1 MLFFRLDL
9 RPPTITQEGKR
20 WYIILAPLQEERR
33 GIGLGGLFSKSSNK
47 KVILPDG
54 FTMETAKFLA
64 NMINELQHCQENHE
78 PVIMKMIQQKSS

>member
-1 MLFFRLDL
+1 M
-9 RPPTITQEGKR
+9 
-20 WYIILAPLQEERR
+20 
-33 GIGLGGLFSKSSNK
+33 GLGGLFSKSSNK
-47 KVILPDG
+47 KVTLPDG

>member
-1 MLFFRLDL
+1 MDI
-9 RPPTITQEGKR
+9 RPPTIMQEGKR

-33 GIGLGGLFSKSSNK
+33 GMGLGGLFSKSSNK
-47 KVILPDG
+47 KVFLPDG

-64 NMINELQHCQENHE
+64 NMINELQHCQGNHE